1 MSDSA
6 KKMTESV
13 IVELVKSFLLKKV
26 DGNWHEEKVR
36 QAKGHKFETPDR
48 QSQPGEGIANRPS
61 WMAKSERA
69 LRRKQVEDC
78 RP

>member
-13 IVELVKSFLLKKV
+13 IVELVKSFLLEKV

-36 QAKGHKFETPDR
+36 QAKGHSHGADLVIKET
-48 QSQPGEGIANRPS
+48 
-61 WMAKSERA
+61 AKTDTIDKA
-69 LRRKQVEDC
+69 QK
-78 RP
+78 

>member
-13 IVELVKSFLLKKV
+13 IVELVKSFLLEKV

-36 QAKGHKFETPDR
+36 
-48 QSQPGEGIANRPS
+48 
-61 WMAKSERA
+61 
-69 LRRKQVEDC
+69 
-78 RP
+78 